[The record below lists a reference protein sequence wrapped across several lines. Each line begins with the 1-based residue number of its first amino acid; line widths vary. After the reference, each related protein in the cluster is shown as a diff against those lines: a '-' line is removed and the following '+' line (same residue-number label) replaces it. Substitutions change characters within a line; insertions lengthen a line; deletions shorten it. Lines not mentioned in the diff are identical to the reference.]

1 MMSESRVIVVLTTT
15 ATESDAT
22 RIARALVEEGL
33 AACVQ
38 RVPISST
45 YFWEGRVEEGAEHL
59 LIVKTLS
66 ERGAEVDRRLHE
78 LSTYD
83 VPEVVVLEAASVGA
97 AYDGWLRSVC
107 RDRRRHSPRR

>member
-15 ATESDAT
+15 ATESDAA
-22 RIARALVEEGL
+22 RISRALIEEGL

-45 YFWEGRVEEGAEHL
+45 YVWQGRAEEGSEHL

-66 ERGAEVDRRLHE
+66 ERGAEVDKRLHE

-83 VPEVVVLEAASVGA
+83 VPEILVLEAASVGA
-97 AYDGWLRSVC
+97 AYDRWLRTAC
-107 RDRRRHSPRR
+107 RDRRRH